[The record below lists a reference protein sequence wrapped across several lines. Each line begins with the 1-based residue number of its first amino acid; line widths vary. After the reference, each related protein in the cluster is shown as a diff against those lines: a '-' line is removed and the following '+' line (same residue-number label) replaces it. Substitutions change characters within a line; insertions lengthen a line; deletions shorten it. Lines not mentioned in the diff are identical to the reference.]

1 MLGCARLSLAHF
13 DIRLHFNANSIFAQ
27 LLQVVGNIVP
37 RDNPLLSGLCGTF
50 ENSIEDVQCT
60 SQSTIFLRESCNQ
73 VLMVCDHSAF
83 ARRSPHNA
91 AKFDGKGKIMAVQ
104 LLDFQE
110 ALWLQLT

>member
-1 MLGCARLSLAHF
+1 MVL
-13 DIRLHFNANSIFAQ
+13 
-27 LLQVVGNIVP
+27 

-50 ENSIEDVQCT
+50 ENSIEDVPCI

-73 VLMVCDHSAF
+73 LLMVCDHSAF

-91 AKFDGKGKIMAVQ
+91 EKFDRKGKKTVVQ
-104 LLDFQE
+104 ILDFKE